1 MFLILSISFDF
12 FLEFLTPAYFVHLFL
27 QVILSIRTFRIL
39 ITAILNTQ
47 SNIPAMSGSGSSP
60 VSSDCLWILKLYLN
74 SKKKREG
81 CPMTWPPWSSYLS
94 DTPAL
99 SLQQYVNCIS
109 DFPNWPL
116 VPLVTCPWMCLLWL
130 PMLTRLSLQYWGKQF
145 VLYPYFSFGSKMSC
159 LLFSPFSFSFVQMKL
174 PLPSHLHV
182 ELEGST
188 VSL

>member
-1 MFLILSISFDF
+1 MFLILSISFYF

-39 ITAILNTQ
+39 ITTILNSR
-47 SNIPAMSGSGSSP
+47 SNIPAMSGSGASP
-60 VSSDCLWILKLYLN
+60 VSSDCLWILKLHLN
-74 SKKKREG
+74 SKKKKRRLSYDLA
-81 CPMTWPPWSSYLS
+81 PWSSYLW
-94 DTPAL
+94 DAPAL

-109 DFPNWPL
+109 DFPNWAL
-116 VPLVTCPWMCLLWL
+116 VPLVTCLCMCLLWL
-130 PMLTRLSLQYWGKQF
+130 PMFTCLSVQYWGKQF